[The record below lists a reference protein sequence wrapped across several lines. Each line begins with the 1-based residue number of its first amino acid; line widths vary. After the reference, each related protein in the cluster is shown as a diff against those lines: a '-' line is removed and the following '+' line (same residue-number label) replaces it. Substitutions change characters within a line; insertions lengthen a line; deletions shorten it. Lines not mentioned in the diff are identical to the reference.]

1 MHQDIS
7 HVSSQQRLDSMKLRH
22 WLLSLI
28 CIIFF
33 QVSRAEAPTASF
45 HLYLPLDSLY
55 KQDER
60 QNYLHHHP
68 EDVDIAIIVAKLA
81 LKSHAYPS
89 ARDLLLP
96 YLWIYPAY
104 TDLYLIIISADIA
117 AKKYQEAK
125 AIAQLG
131 VIFAWPAPTLE
142 KKYQDI
148 LALTHPKPKTNGLSH
163 RVKQKPVYR
172 EPLAAVEPKTYLNEV
187 GVFQQNYY
195 ISDVHQIWDYTSAFY
210 ARETSLGKLYG
221 RINYA
226 NRLNREAPQFEAE
239 FFPKLN
245 QYVYLDIGGSLANQ
259 PFLFPHYM
267 YQGEAFF
274 VLPQIANLSAGGQ
287 FNRIDSIHQYTR
299 FTGSVTKEL
308 GDHSLMF
315 RPYFYIPGRGPA
327 SALYTLN
334 YRFIFKDTHNYFGLV
349 LGIGSTPD
357 LADLLTVNFL
367 KLQNKILSPYLN
379 FMALNDRLT
388 VNINLLYQNQVF
400 PNRRVR
406 DWMGASLGLAWK
418 Y

>member
-1 MHQDIS
+1 M
-7 HVSSQQRLDSMKLRH
+7 
-22 WLLSLI
+22 
-28 CIIFF
+28 
-33 QVSRAEAPTASF
+33 SRAESF

-60 QNYLHHHP
+60 QNYLHQHP
-68 EDVDIAIIVAKLA
+68 EDVDIAIIVAKLS
-81 LKSHAYPS
+81 LKSRAYTS
-89 ARDLLLP
+89 ARNLLLP
-96 YLWIYPAY
+96 YLWIYPSYA
-104 TDLYLIIISADIA
+104 DLYLILISADIA

-125 AIAQLG
+125 AFAQLG
-131 VIFAWPAPTLE
+131 LIFAWPAPELE
-142 KKYQDI
+142 KKYQDLFI
-148 LALTHPKPKTNGLSH
+148 LTQPKPKPKPHFSSH
-163 RVKQKPVYR
+163 EVITKKTP
-172 EPLAAVEPKTYLNEV
+172 PHPSLPPVEPHKYLNEV

-221 RINYA
+221 RVNYA